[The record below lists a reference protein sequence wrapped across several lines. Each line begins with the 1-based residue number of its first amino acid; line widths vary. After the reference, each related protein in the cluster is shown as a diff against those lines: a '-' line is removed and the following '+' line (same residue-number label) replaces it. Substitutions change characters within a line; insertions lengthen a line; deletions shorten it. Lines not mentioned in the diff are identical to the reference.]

1 MSKTQAKAKKRYDE
15 QGDLS
20 DDQRIVNAMHTFV
33 NDFGLTAATYMES
46 CVKCGLC
53 AEACQFYVTTGDPKY
68 TPIGKIRPFQQAY
81 DRHMGPFAPVYRLF
95 NLVPAVTLSDLKNWQ
110 ELIYDSCTLCGRCT
124 LICPMGIDIAE
135 LVKEARHGM
144 FEAGLIPDRLALMD
158 RTTVAW
164 GSPATPAEDFA
175 DIIQEISE
183 EYDVPVNVDREK
195 ADILVTLAPAELGD
209 HTKAVADIAKIL
221 NAIKADWTLC
231 SDGFEASNIGFINGD
246 LPLQE
251 KMTMKLIETAKRI
264 GAKTLILPECGHAY
278 GAARW
283 EAARWYGGPVP
294 VNVLH
299 MTEFLGD
306 LVKSGKIKLKEV
318 DDTASFHDPCQLVR
332 RGGVTKAPREIME
345 ALGLDLIEMEDSG
358 SFGWCC
364 GGGGGVISNTR
375 ANPLRHKVFDL
386 KKKQF
391 EDTGAKRLVTACG
404 QCRITL
410 NMGAKHINWKQ
421 ETDSLLELVADNLVT

>member
-1 MSKTQAKAKKRYDE
+1 MNNAVKKADQ

-20 DDQRIVNAMHTFV
+20 DDQRIINAMHTFV

-68 TPIGKIRPFQQAY
+68 TPINKIKPFQQAY
-81 DRHMGPFAPVYRLF
+81 QRHMGPFAPVYRLL

-144 FEAGLIPDRLALMD
+144 FEAGLIPSRLALMD

-175 DIIQEISE
+175 DIIEEISQE
-183 EYDVPVNVDREK
+183 FDVPINVDKEK
-195 ADILVTLAPAELGD
+195 AEILITLAPAELGD

-221 NAIKADWTLC
+221 NSIDADWTLC

-246 LPLQE
+246 LALQE
-251 KMTMKLIETAKRI
+251 KLTMNLIATAERI
-264 GAKTLILPECGHAY
+264 GAKTLVLPECGHAY

-294 VNVLH
+294 VNVVH

-306 LVKSGKIKLKEV
+306 LVSSGKIKLNEV
-318 DDTASFHDPCQLVR
+318 DETASFHDPCQLVR
-332 RGGVTKAPREIME
+332 RGGVTKAPREIMT

-364 GGGGGVISNTR
+364 GGGGGVISNAR
-375 ANPLRHKVFDL
+375 ASGLRHKVFDL

-391 EDTGAKRLVTACG
+391 EETGAKRLVTACG

-410 NMGAKHINWKQ
+410 TMGAKHINWKQ
-421 ETDSLLELVADNLVT
+421 KTDSLLELVADNLVT